1 MLCFPSK
8 KLAADISLHIVCCW
22 QLFCQKTVC
31 RLKSASGKDKG
42 GDKRGMKEII
52 SLNIR
57 LALSFQLARNGLT
70 LFKVVI
76 RSSVMTDS
84 HPVMRQTWVLIAISF
99 FCNS

>member
-31 RLKSASGKDKG
+31 RLKSASGEDKG

-57 LALSFQLARNGLT
+57 LALSFQLPRNGLT

-84 HPVMRQTWVLIAISF
+84 HPVITGRHGY
-99 FCNS
+99 